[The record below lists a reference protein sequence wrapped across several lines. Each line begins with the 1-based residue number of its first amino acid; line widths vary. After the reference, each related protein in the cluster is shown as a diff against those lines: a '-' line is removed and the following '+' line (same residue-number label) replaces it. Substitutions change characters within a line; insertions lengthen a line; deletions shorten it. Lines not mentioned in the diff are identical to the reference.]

1 MKRKLLRLIN
11 TIASKLSFSKRQ
23 QFVGV
28 TITLTLFLMAT
39 QLTGEGLRFDFLIGL
54 SLITYILSALVLRYD
69 LSGWEYVT
77 LLTLPS
83 FYTGAVYLFYLLLPT
98 RWLTRLPIAILYAVG
113 MYAILLTEN
122 IYNVA
127 AERNIQLLRA
137 AHSVG
142 FLLTLVTVFFLTDT
156 LVSLHLPFFINAIL
170 TAVIVFPL
178 TLQAFWSMELTPT
191 IRSKVWL
198 SSIVVTILLTYIVV
212 IFSFWPIGTTI
223 EALFLTTA
231 FYSLVGMTQQELIGR
246 LFSKTMREFLT
257 VLIVVFILVLLTT
270 RWGSGYI

>member
-1 MKRKLLRLIN
+1 MKRKLVSIKDKISSIFNL
-11 TIASKLSFSKRQ
+11 SKRQ

-28 TITLTLFLMAT
+28 TSILTLLLMAT
-39 QLTGEGLRFDFLIGL
+39 QLSGEGLRYDFLVGL
-54 SLITYILSALVLRYD
+54 AVIAYVLSAFVLRYD
-69 LSGWEYVT
+69 LSGWEYLT
-77 LLTLPS
+77 LLTLPA
-83 FYTGAVYLFYLLLPT
+83 FYTGALYLFYLLLPT
-98 RWLTRLPIAILYAVG
+98 RWLTRLPIAILYAIG

-142 FLLTLVTVFFLTDT
+142 FLLTLITLFFLMDT
-156 LVSLHLPFFINAIL
+156 LVSLHLPFYLNIVL

-178 TLQAFWSMELTPT
+178 TLQAFWSMELAPMV
-191 IRSKVWL
+191 SSAVWL
-198 SSIVVTILLTYIVV
+198 SSLVVTDILTGLVV

-231 FYSLVGMTQQELIGR
+231 FYTLVGMTQQQIIGR
-246 LFSKTMREFLT
+246 LFSKTAREFSA
-257 VLIVVFILVLLTT
+257 VLIIVFLLVIITT
-270 RWGSGYI
+270 RWGSGIQ